1 MTTNKIFGIGAL
13 ILALLL
19 IGVVFTDPASAS
31 SNTETSNVDYSY
43 YNYFFGLESHGNTV
57 ITKYGKLP
65 ALDTEEQKESW
76 DSTLEELGNKIKDTL
91 ASRYMYPHGE
101 VVTCG
106 SNAGGYF
113 VILFQYGNVDE
124 SLMNEIYALIDNAAK
139 EMNVQEV
146 PVEFGYGIY
155 QAEIPLDREQGIYH
169 TYGENVENLSESE
182 IRAIEEYMKEKP
194 ERLYGNR
201 YIANYGEIP
210 LLKNRKEIHTW
221 GDSLCSIKKCTNG
234 KILHYLEEGKVVA
247 YGVELTRLFVYIY
260 DGLPSE
266 EKAALAEEIYQII
279 DEEARKQNVTDIPVA
294 FEESGHYVPD
304 EEVME
309 DEGTPGEETNML
321 ASGKKSTGETNNSS
335 NNDSEYDNESSSS
348 EEKSNENNSAPG
360 FGLLGG
366 LTCLYGGWRLRK
378 K

>member
-1 MTTNKIFGIGAL
+1 MTINKIFRIGAL
-13 ILALLL
+13 ILAMLL
-19 IGVVFTDPASAS
+19 IGVVFVTPASAS
-31 SNTETSNVDYSY
+31 SNTETSNVHYNY
-43 YNYFFGLESHGNTV
+43 YNYFYGLESHGNTV

-65 ALDTEEQKESW
+65 VLETEDQKESW
-76 DSTLEELGNKIKDTL
+76 DSTLEELGTKIKDTL

-106 SNAGGYF
+106 ANGDGYF

-139 EMNVQEV
+139 EMDIQDI

-155 QAEIPLDREQGIYH
+155 QAEIPLDLEHTYH

-182 IRAIEEYMKEKP
+182 IEAIEEYMKEKP
-194 ERLYGNR
+194 ERLFGDGNL
-201 YIANYGEIP
+201 ANYGEVP
-210 LLKNRKEIHTW
+210 LLKDKKEIGAW
-221 GDSLCSIKKCTNG
+221 WNKLYSIKQGTEG
-234 KILHYLEEGKVVA
+234 KILPYLEKGQVAA
-247 YGVELTRLFVYIY
+247 YGIQLTRLHVYIY

-266 EKAALAEEIYQII
+266 EKTALAEEIYQII

-294 FEESGHYVPD
+294 FEESGLYQPA

-309 DEGTPGEETNML
+309 DGDEVGEEIDL
-321 ASGKKSTGETNNSS
+321 LSSGEKSTGENNNLS
-335 NNDSEYDNESSSS
+335 NNDSESDNESNSSGD
-348 EEKSNENNSAPG
+348 KSDENNSAPG

>member
-1 MTTNKIFGIGAL
+1 MTTNKIFRIGAL
-13 ILALLL
+13 ILAFLL
-19 IGVVFTDPASAS
+19 IGVVFTAPASAS
-31 SNTETSNVDYSY
+31 SNTETSNVHYNY

-65 ALDTEEQKESW
+65 ELETENQKESW
-76 DSTLEELGNKIKDTL
+76 DSTLEELGNKMKDTL

-106 SNAGGYF
+106 ANAEGYF

-124 SLMNEIYALIDNAAK
+124 PLMNEIYVLVDNAAK
-139 EMNVQEV
+139 EMDIQDI

-155 QAEIPLDREQGIYH
+155 QSEIPLDVEQGIYH
-169 TYGENVENLSESE
+169 TYGENVEKLSESE
-182 IRAIEEYMKEKP
+182 IQAIEEHMKEKP
-194 ERLYGNR
+194 EQLFGDGNL
-201 YIANYGEIP
+201 ANYGEVP
-210 LLKNRKEIHTW
+210 LLKDKKEIETW
-221 GDSLCSIKKCTNG
+221 WNKLYSIKKGTRE
-234 KILHYLEEGKVVA
+234 KILPYLEKGQVVA
-247 YGVELTRLFVYIY
+247 YGMQLTRLHVDIY

-279 DEEARKQNVTDIPVA
+279 DEEARKQNMTDIPVA

-304 EEVME
+304 EEVMK
-309 DEGTPGEETNML
+309 DEGTAGEETNML
-321 ASGKKSTGETNNSS
+321 ASGEKSTGETNNSS
-335 NNDSEYDNESSSS
+335 NNDSESDNESSSS

-366 LTCLYGGWRLRK
+366 LTCLYGGWRIRK